1 MGCQPHHLLPL
12 FGCFCLVFFS
22 RCVSTMVGTSPLLSV
37 QPTRG
42 LVDEK
47 IQVVVRNLP
56 PAFSV
61 TLHSLHH
68 SEDKD
73 LWEAFGQY
81 TSDGQ
86 GTVTVAKDASLG
98 GTYEGAE
105 PMGLLWSMQPVPG
118 SRTGLRLRKM
128 DVLTPLVVHISV
140 YSGHMTEGF
149 SKQSPLATVVTE
161 RWYMAPGV
169 CRIDIEEHGVRGTLF
184 LPPGPGP
191 FPGVLDMWG
200 GGGGLVEYR
209 SCLLASHG
217 FVSMALEYLSHDKNR
232 ISDIDSKTYFEKAF
246 RIVQEHPLVMKD
258 RVALF
263 GLSFGTSVALNL
275 AAYSKDISPR
285 CCVCISGSHVLPVNK
300 SISEVFKKINEDRYK
315 TRFDEEGCVVWRDI
329 ILPIPTDL
337 GEKVDMGRIK
347 CPLMLVVGEDDQNW
361 ATVES
366 AKDMAQMMR
375 AAGNEHLLT
384 VLQYPDAGHLI
395 EPPYTPH
402 FRASNFIVQKTR
414 QKVIMLW
421 GGYTKPHAD
430 AQEDCWEKSLGFLR
444 QHLYPSHDSV
454 PKAKL

>member
-1 MGCQPHHLLPL
+1 MSMTELLTL
-12 FGCFCLVFFS
+12 NNS
-22 RCVSTMVGTSPLLSV
+22 ESSSTMVGTFPLLEV

-56 PAFSV
+56 PALSV
-61 TLHSLHH
+61 TLHSLHC

-73 LWEAFGQY
+73 FWEAFGHY
-81 TSDGQ
+81 ISDGQ

-98 GTYEGAE
+98 GTYEGTE

-118 SRTGLRLRKM
+118 SRTGLRIRKM
-128 DVLTPLVVHISV
+128 DVLTPSVVHISV

-169 CRIDIEEHGVRGTLF
+169 CRIDIREHGVRGTLF

-209 SCLLASHG
+209 ASLLASHG

-232 ISDIDSKTYFEKAF
+232 TSDIDLKTYFEKAF

-263 GLSFGTSVALNL
+263 GLSFGVSVTLTL
-275 AAYSKDISPR
+275 AAYSKVISPR
-285 CCVCISGSHVLPVNK
+285 CCVCISGSHVHPVNK
-300 SISEVFKKINEDRYK
+300 SIHEVFTKINEDGYK
-315 TRFDEEGCVVWRDI
+315 TQFDEEGRVVWRDI
-329 ILPIPTDL
+329 ILPIPTDP
-337 GEKVDMGRIK
+337 GEKVDIGRIK
-347 CPLMLVVGEDDQNW
+347 CPLLLVVGEDDQNW

-366 AKDMAQMMR
+366 AEDMAQMMR

-384 VLQYPDAGHLI
+384 ILKYPDAGHLI

-402 FRASNFIVQKTR
+402 FRASNFIVPQTR

-421 GGYTKPHAD
+421 GGYPKPHAV
-430 AQEDCWEKSLGFLR
+430 AQEDSWEKSLGFLR
-444 QHLYPSHDSV
+444 QHLYPSHDSG

>member
-1 MGCQPHHLLPL
+1 
-12 FGCFCLVFFS
+12 
-22 RCVSTMVGTSPLLSV
+22 MVGTFPLLSV
-37 QPTRG
+37 QPMRG

-56 PAFSV
+56 PALSV

-68 SEDKD
+68 SEDND
-73 LWEAFGQY
+73 FWEAFGHY
-81 TSDGQ
+81 TSNDQ
-86 GTVTVAKDASLG
+86 GMVTVAKDASLG

-105 PMGLLWSMQPVPG
+105 PMGLLWSMQPVAG

-128 DVLTPLVVHISV
+128 DVLTPMVVHISV

-169 CRIDIEEHGVRGTLF
+169 CRIDIREHGVRGTLF

-191 FPGVLDMWG
+191 FPG
-200 GGGGLVEYR
+200 YR

-232 ISDIDSKTYFEKAF
+232 TSDIESKTYFE
-246 RIVQEHPLVMKD
+246 RSGIVQEHPLVMKD

-263 GLSFGTSVALNL
+263 GLSLGASVALNL
-275 AAYSKDISPR
+275 AAYFKDISPR
-285 CCVCISGSHVLPVNK
+285 CCVCISGSHVHRVNQAFSK
-300 SISEVFKKINEDRYK
+300 VLNKDGYK
-315 TRFDEEGCVVWRDI
+315 TRFDEEGRVVWRDI
-329 ILPIPTDL
+329 CLPIPTDL

-347 CPLMLVVGEDDQNW
+347 CPLMLVVGEDDQNL

-366 AKDMAQMMR
+366 AKDMTQMMR

-384 VLQYPDAGHLI
+384 ILQYPDAGHLI

-402 FRASNFIVQKTR
+402 FRASNFIQPQTR
-414 QKVIMLW
+414 QKVMVLW

-430 AQEDCWEKSLGFLR
+430 AQEDFWEKSLSFLQ
-444 QHLYPSHDSV
+444 QHLYPSPDSV